1 MYSLLL
7 AVIYLAFISLGL
19 PDSLLGSAWPVMH
32 LDIGAPTAFMGMV
45 SMVMSGGTIVSSLLS
60 DKLTKKFGTV
70 NLTIGSVFLTA
81 IALFG
86 FSISTEFWMLLIFAI
101 PYGVGAGAVDAA
113 LNNYVSLH
121 YSSRHMSWL
130 HSFWG
135 VGAIISPFVMS
146 YAIQNTTWNNGYS
159 TVGFIQLAIVAVL
172 VLSLPLWKTN
182 GSAKES
188 NGKSLSLMEALKING
203 VIYIVLGFLAY
214 CALEATTMYW
224 ASTYLVEVRGLSGGI
239 AARFGSLFYIG
250 LTASRIISGFVT
262 DKLGDRKMIQIGT
275 TILIIGMFGL
285 LIPVENPIYSLIGF
299 IIIGFGSGPIYPAII
314 HSTPGNFG
322 KENSGAI
329 IGIQM
334 AFAYVGSTLV
344 PPLYGLLGSFLG
356 YKILPVFVL
365 VCAVFMISMTEMAF
379 KVTAKKEV

>member
-1 MYSLLL
+1 
-7 AVIYLAFISLGL
+7 
-19 PDSLLGSAWPVMH
+19 
-32 LDIGAPTAFMGMV
+32 MV
-45 SMVMSGGTIVSSLLS
+45 SMVISGGTIVSSLLS

>member
-45 SMVMSGGTIVSSLLS
+45 SMVISGGTIVSSLLS

-159 TVGFIQLAIVAVL
+159 TVSFIQLAIVAVL

>member
-45 SMVMSGGTIVSSLLS
+45 SMVISGGTIVSSLLS

-356 YKILPVFVL
+356 YRILPVFVL

-379 KVTAKKEV
+379 KATAKKEV

>member
-45 SMVMSGGTIVSSLLS
+45 SMVISGGTIVSSLLS

-159 TVGFIQLAIVAVL
+159 TVGFIQLASVAVL

-356 YKILPVFVL
+356 YRILPVFVL

-379 KVTAKKEV
+379 KATAKKEV

>member
-45 SMVMSGGTIVSSLLS
+45 SMVISGGTIVSSLLS

-379 KVTAKKEV
+379 KATAKKEV